1 MATGCSWR
9 PGRDSGS
16 LGLLFG
22 PRTLLQGIVSLGHL
36 LLELLVGALAIEV
49 LHPLAWTGLLEQL
62 TEALAGGGHLL
73 PAGAAVLGSVLVQT
87 LPVLVPVAPAL
98 GALSFVRETHIPA
111 AWGSDFSMVLPNR
124 FPVTWGF
131 FHSSSL
137 SMGIR
142 LNLR

>member
-1 MATGCSWR
+1 MLDTMPCDLPTDRRFPRASWPR
-9 PGRDSGS
+9 WACRGS
-16 LGLLFG
+16 SCWPPC
-22 PRTLLQGIVSLGHL
+22 PRESVSS
-36 LLELLVGALAIEV
+36 

-111 AWGSDFSMVLPNR
+111 AWGSDFSMVLPSR
-124 FPVTWGF
+124 FPVTWVF

-142 LNLR
+142 LNFR